1 MQGSLGST
9 RNWDFQE
16 NGFAMRGLGL
26 FVNHDAIISP
36 NTAYGQFKGHV
47 AVYGKPVG
55 SLHIMDIE
63 YAR

>member
-1 MQGSLGST
+1 
-9 RNWDFQE
+9 
-16 NGFAMRGLGL
+16 MRGLGL